1 MLSRTEEH
9 AVRAIVVLATQYGKR
24 AVSADEIASI
34 IGAPRNYLSKT
45 LNALARHGILT
56 GVRGPGGGFSLAVAP
71 DVLTVA
77 DVVKVFADSNPAGAR
92 CLLRD
97 AACDP
102 THPCSA
108 HPRWAAI
115 TIVAREPMLR
125 TTISELCVERR
136 NRAVVSR

>member
-9 AVRAIVVLATQYGKR
+9 AVRAVVVLATHYGKR

-56 GVRGPGGGFSLAVAP
+56 GVRGPGGGFALAVTP

-77 DVVKVFADSNPAGAR
+77 DIVQVFADSKPAGAR

-97 AACDP
+97 AECNPA
-102 THPCSA
+102 HPCSA
-108 HPRWAAI
+108 HPRWTEI

-136 NRAVVSR
+136 SKPVVSR

>member
-24 AVSADEIASI
+24 AVSAEEIASI

-45 LNALARHGILT
+45 LNALARHGIPT

-77 DVVKVFADSNPAGAR
+77 DVVQVFADSKAAGAR
-92 CLLRD
+92 CLLRA

-102 THPCSA
+102 TRPCSA